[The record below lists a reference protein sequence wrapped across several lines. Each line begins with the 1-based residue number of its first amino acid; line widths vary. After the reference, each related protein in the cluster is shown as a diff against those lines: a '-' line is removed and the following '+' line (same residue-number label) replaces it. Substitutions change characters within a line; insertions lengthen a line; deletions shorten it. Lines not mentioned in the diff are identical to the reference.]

1 MAFLLPRR
9 FLRNKKMKLNELTIK
24 EAQEGLK
31 DKKFSSTELVKSC
44 LAQIKNQNK
53 EINALITVCEE
64 EALKQAKK
72 ADKEAIENQD
82 VISKKPL
89 LGIPLVIKDNFCTKG
104 IKTTAGSKVLAD
116 FIPVYDATVIAKL
129 KEAGAIIIGKANM
142 DAWAHGSSGENSEFG
157 PTKNPYDEERVP
169 GGSSSGSA
177 VSVATN
183 MALAATGSDTG
194 GSIRLPASFCHVVG
208 LKPTY
213 GRVSRYGIIAMAS
226 SLDAIG
232 HFTKTVKDSALI
244 LKITA
249 GHDDFD
255 ATTPKIPVPDYE
267 KNLGE
272 SIKGLKLGF
281 PKEYFNLGLN
291 EEIRKKIN
299 ESLEQFRKL
308 GVEVKEV
315 SLPHTEYALA
325 AYYIIQ
331 PSEVSSNLA
340 RYDGLRFGLGRE
352 NFGDEAKRRIML
364 GTYTLSSGYYEAY
377 YLKAMQARTLIKKD
391 FDEVFKKVDI
401 LLTPVSPTL
410 PFKIGEKVTDPLQMY
425 LSDIFTVTANL
436 AGLPGLA
443 IPNGK
448 VNNLPVGFQILGPQ
462 FSEEKL
468 FQVGYQYEKHFS

>member
-1 MAFLLPRR
+1 
-9 FLRNKKMKLNELTIK
+9 MKLNELTIK
-24 EAQEGLK
+24 EAQKGFK
-31 DKKFSSTELVKSC
+31 NKKFSSTELVKSC

-53 EINALITVCEE
+53 EINALITICEQQ
-64 EALKQAKK
+64 ALAQAKK
-72 ADKEAIENQD
+72 ADDLI
-82 VISKKPL
+82 IHSPL
-89 LGIPLVIKDNFCTKG
+89 SILHYPLMGIPLIIKDNFCTKG

-116 FIPVYDATVIAKL
+116 FIPVYDATVVAKL
-129 KEAGAIIIGKANM
+129 KKAGAIIIGKANM
-142 DAWAHGSSGENSEFG
+142 DAWAHGSSGENSDFG
-157 PTKNPYDEERVP
+157 PTKNPYDKERVS

-213 GRVSRYGIIAMAS
+213 GRVSRYGVIAMAS

-232 HFTKTVKDSALI
+232 HFTKTVEDSALI

-255 ATTPKIPVPDYE
+255 ATTPKIFVPDYE
-267 KNLGE
+267 KNLGK

-281 PKEYFNLGLN
+281 PKEYFNTGLN

-299 ESLEQFRKL
+299 ESLEQFKKL

-340 RYDGLRFGLGRE
+340 RYDGLRFGFGRE

-377 YLKAMQARTLIKKD
+377 YLKAMQTRTLIKKD
-391 FDEVFKKVDI
+391 FDEVFKKVDV

-410 PFKIGEKVTDPLQMY
+410 PFKIGEKATDPLQMY

-443 IPNGK
+443 IPNDK

-468 FQVGYQYEKHFS
+468 FQVGYQYEQK

>member
-1 MAFLLPRR
+1 
-9 FLRNKKMKLNELTIK
+9 MKLNELTIK
-24 EAQEGLK
+24 KAQEGLK

-44 LAQIKNQNK
+44 LAQIKSQNR
-53 EINALITVCEE
+53 EINALITICEK
-64 EALKQAKK
+64 EALAQAKK
-72 ADKEAIENQD
+72 ADKEISEAKD

-116 FIPVYDATVIAKL
+116 FIPVYDATVVAKL
-129 KEAGAIIIGKANM
+129 KKAGAIILGKANM
-142 DAWAHGSSGENSEFG
+142 DAWAHGSSGENSDFG
-157 PTKNPYDEERVP
+157 PTKNPYDKERVP
-169 GGSSSGSA
+169 GGSSSGPA

-213 GRVSRYGIIAMAS
+213 GLVSRYGIIAMAS

-232 HFTKTVKDSALI
+232 HLTKTVEDSALI

-281 PKEYFNLGLN
+281 PKEYFNTGLN
-291 EEIRKKIN
+291 EEIRKKVN
-299 ESLEQFRKL
+299 KSLEQFRKL

-325 AYYIIQ
+325 VYYIIQ

-340 RYDGLRFGLGRE
+340 RYDGIRFGLGRE

-364 GTYTLSSGYYEAY
+364 GTYTLSSGYYKAY

-391 FDEVFKKVDI
+391 FDEVFKKVDV

-410 PFKIGEKVTDPLQMY
+410 PFKIGEKTTDPLQMY

-443 IPNGK
+443 IPSGK

-468 FQVGYQYEKHFS
+468 FQVGYQYEQR

>member
-1 MAFLLPRR
+1 MAFLLSRR
-9 FLRNKKMKLNELTIK
+9 FLRNRKMKLNELTIK
-24 EAQEGLK
+24 KAQEGLK

-44 LAQIKNQNK
+44 LAQIKSQNR
-53 EINALITVCEE
+53 EINALITICEK
-64 EALKQAKK
+64 EALAQAKK
-72 ADKEAIENQD
+72 ADKEISEAKD

-116 FIPVYDATVIAKL
+116 FIPVYDATVVAKL
-129 KEAGAIIIGKANM
+129 KKAGAIILGKANM
-142 DAWAHGSSGENSEFG
+142 DAWAHGSSGENSDFG
-157 PTKNPYDEERVP
+157 PTKNPYDKERVP
-169 GGSSSGSA
+169 GGSSSGPA

-213 GRVSRYGIIAMAS
+213 GLVSRYGIIAMAS

-232 HFTKTVKDSALI
+232 HLTKTVEDSALI

-281 PKEYFNLGLN
+281 PKEYFNTSLN
-291 EEIRKKIN
+291 EEIRKKVN
-299 ESLEQFRKL
+299 KSLEQFRKL

-340 RYDGLRFGLGRE
+340 RYDGIRFGLGRE

-364 GTYTLSSGYYEAY
+364 GTYTLSSGYYKAY
-377 YLKAMQARTLIKKD
+377 YLKAMQVRTLIKKD
-391 FDEVFKKVDI
+391 FDEVFKKVDV

-410 PFKIGEKVTDPLQMY
+410 PFKIGEKTTDPLQMY

-443 IPNGK
+443 IPSGK

-468 FQVGYQYEKHFS
+468 FQVGYQYEQR

>member
-1 MAFLLPRR
+1 MAFLLSRR
-9 FLRNKKMKLNELTIK
+9 FLRNRKMKLNELTIK
-24 EAQEGLK
+24 KAQEGLK

-44 LAQIKNQNK
+44 LAQIKSQNR
-53 EINALITVCEE
+53 EINALITICEK
-64 EALKQAKK
+64 EALAQAKK
-72 ADKEAIENQD
+72 ADKEISEAKD

-116 FIPVYDATVIAKL
+116 FIPVYDATVVAKL
-129 KEAGAIIIGKANM
+129 KKAGAIILGKANM
-142 DAWAHGSSGENSEFG
+142 DAWAHGSSGENSDFG
-157 PTKNPYDEERVP
+157 PTKNPYDKERVP
-169 GGSSSGSA
+169 GGSSSGPA

-213 GRVSRYGIIAMAS
+213 GLVSRYGIIAMAS

-232 HFTKTVKDSALI
+232 HLTKTVEDSALI

-281 PKEYFNLGLN
+281 PKEYFNTGLN
-291 EEIRKKIN
+291 EEIRKKVN
-299 ESLEQFRKL
+299 KSLEQFRKL

-325 AYYIIQ
+325 VYYIIQ

-340 RYDGLRFGLGRE
+340 RYDGIRFGLGRE

-364 GTYTLSSGYYEAY
+364 GTYTLSSGYYKAY

-391 FDEVFKKVDI
+391 FDEVFKKVDV

-410 PFKIGEKVTDPLQMY
+410 PFKIGEKTTDPLQMY

-443 IPNGK
+443 IPSGK

-468 FQVGYQYEKHFS
+468 FQVGYQYEQR